1 MHPVAAPVKSQLG
14 QEYRLAQNYFWIGL
28 VCSIFFAVAGVV
40 SAWVAWTNADG
51 SFRHPKETA
60 VFFAAFWGMFTL
72 LGVYLMR
79 AARVERLWVWED
91 RVRVVGSLRTRD
103 VTFAEV
109 TEARWRVFP
118 APGGSLVLRS
128 PAGKAVIYFENYGS
142 VHGPRLREFF
152 RGALPLGVQ
161 TGWDKHSETYV
172 PTPAKL
178 DLGRKA
184 RAWAYGILGVMGAGL
199 VGVGVIDPF
208 NDPVQRWTNLV
219 FGALSVAFA
228 SYALIAPRRQ
238 VSTPDGTGAPDP
250 PQTQP

>member
-1 MHPVAAPVKSQLG
+1 MHPVAAPIKSQLG

-28 VCSIFFAVAGVV
+28 VCSVGFAAAGVV

-60 VFFAAFWGMFTL
+60 VFFAAFWGMFVL
-72 LGVYLMR
+72 LGVCLMR

-91 RVRVVGSLRTRD
+91 RVRVVGSFRTRD

-118 APGGSLVLRS
+118 APGGSLVLRT

-142 VHGPRLREFF
+142 FHGPRLRDFF
-152 RGALPLGVQ
+152 RTALPAEVQ
-161 TGWDKHSETYV
+161 TGWEKHTDTSV

-178 DLGRKA
+178 ERARKA
-184 RAWAYGILGVMGAGL
+184 RGWAYGTLGVMGVGL
-199 VGVGVIDPF
+199 IAVGVIDPF
-208 NDPVQRWTNLV
+208 NDPVNRWMNLV
-219 FGALSVAFA
+219 FGALSVAFV
-228 SYALIAPRRQ
+228 SYVLIAPRRR
-238 VSTPDGTGAPDP
+238 TDNPDGRGAPDP
-250 PQTQP
+250 PSTQT